1 MRKRAEV
8 SILAVFLSLAIV
20 CLFYPLFEYIRV
32 TENVKAMQKSIEAAL
47 ENQTV
52 IASVEQ
58 YDYIKGN
65 GQSQYVENENSKNI
79 EIVQKILAGMGYTQ
93 NGEEWTNA
101 DNTKYRILNARLEDI
116 NDQLGHIRYKMIY
129 DIKATYTVF
138 GVSIKDITYSRR
150 TLAEMYPVPT
160 NN

>member
-65 GQSQYVENENSKNI
+65 GQNQYVENENSKNT
-79 EIVQKILAGMGYTQ
+79 EIV
-93 NGEEWTNA
+93 
-101 DNTKYRILNARLEDI
+101 
-116 NDQLGHIRYKMIY
+116 
-129 DIKATYTVF
+129 
-138 GVSIKDITYSRR
+138 
-150 TLAEMYPVPT
+150 
-160 NN
+160 